1 MKIVLSS
8 LGFINNDI
16 TYNKNVILN
25 AIKENNC
32 DLIVFGE
39 MFLQGFMSLTF
50 NYEVDKNI
58 AINIENP
65 LIDEIKNQCKKYSV
79 AVSFG
84 YAERDNENIY
94 SSQLTIDKHGNI
106 INNYHRQTKG
116 WKEKY
121 ADKHYL
127 EGDDIT
133 VFMLDDKKFTIG
145 LCGDLWDDSLVDKYN
160 KLNIDILLWPLYV
173 DYNVDEWNKT
183 LKYEYAKQASR
194 IAQNVIIVN
203 PYSLDNINET
213 AKGGSIYVKNGKI
226 INEIDAGIE
235 GNLIINI

>member
-1 MKIVLSS
+1 MKIALSS

-25 AIKENNC
+25 AIKESNC
-32 DLIVFGE
+32 DLVVFGE

-50 NYEVDKNI
+50 NYEVDKDI
-58 AINIENP
+58 AININNP

-84 YAERDNENIY
+84 YAEKNGDSIY
-94 SSQLTIDKHGNI
+94 SSQLAIDKHGNI
-106 INNYHRQTKG
+106 INNYRRQTKG

-121 ADKHYL
+121 ADNHYL
-127 EGDDIT
+127 EGNDIS
-133 VFMLDDKKFTIG
+133 VFTLDGKKFVIG

-160 KLNIDILLWPLYV
+160 KLDIDILLWPLYV
-173 DYNVDEWNKT
+173 DYKSEEWNKSI
-183 LKYEYAKQASR
+183 KYEYAKQANL
-194 IAQNVIIVN
+194 IAHKIMIVN

-213 AKGGSIYVKNGKI
+213 AKGGSMYVIDGKI
-226 INEIDAGIE
+226 INWIDAGIE